1 VPPFAPWGQGQGR
14 PSRLSSPTERQ
25 LGQNGVV
32 PKGRH
37 LIAFWLAGTLSV
49 SVGFFLAAQPAGAA
63 SHYASQNLNGGSV
76 LPPPGATYH
85 MSTTKLTVDKPYLV
99 TFNECAPP
107 MHFAPPFGERT
118 ATYSKRRDGTW
129 AGQATPPVG
138 VAGFATV
145 RAYCWSA
152 DWSRIWY
159 AYPQTYRITISTP
172 YTLNV
177 SPSKT
182 VIPGTTLT
190 IQPAHGSFCSSID
203 SGYIALAPRPYSYIL
218 GSASWPVPAQ
228 FFGIPRNTSASAT
241 NENWTATLRVP
252 STLASGRYYL
262 LAACGYSRTTEPG
275 MFEPAPIKVE
285 APR

>member
-1 VPPFAPWGQGQGR
+1 MGCNLRALFTLRVTKPERRLGFAAAWCDVSHEHHKAHGR
-14 PSRLSSPTERQ
+14 QAQFGHIQQVR
-25 LGQNGVV
+25 
-32 PKGRH
+32 
-37 LIAFWLAGTLSV
+37 
-49 SVGFFLAAQPAGAA
+49 AA
-63 SHYASQNLNGGSV
+63 
-76 LPPPGATYH
+76 
-85 MSTTKLTVDKPYLV
+85 
-99 TFNECAPP
+99 E
-107 MHFAPPFGERT
+107 HFAPPFGKRT

-129 AGQATPPVG
+129 VGQATPPVG

-152 DWSRIWY
+152 DRSRIWY
-159 AYPQTYRITISTP
+159 AYPRTYRITISTP

-182 VIPGTTLT
+182 VTPGTTLT

-218 GSASWPVPAQ
+218 GSTSWPVPAQ
-228 FFGIPRNTSASAT
+228 FFGIPRNISASVT

-275 MFEPAPIKVE
+275 MFEPTPIKVE